1 MKKLINLNLT
11 GVTRGI
17 PLMKQYRNLFII
29 LTVALFLTACGGGG
43 GTSLVATG
51 GGDSSTSPGG
61 GGNTSPGGG
70 GNPPPEEQKDI
81 ATLIMDVETAVE
93 AIDATT
99 PTQAQVNKANASIMA
114 ADAAIAAAGAGVDT
128 SMHTTRL
135 NELRPTVT
143 VTAAELAVGAINAT
157 EPIQEQIDAANMAI
171 MAANDAITAAMMDP
185 EADVDTSM
193 YTPRLAAVA
202 VTAAQLAVMAIDAT
216 EPTQAQVDAANTAI
230 TAANAAIGAL
240 AEGTAKTDYT
250 TDITNLQPDVTVAE
264 QTVGILT
271 AIEAVEMAVEALEPH
286 HQATQAQIDA
296 ANEAIGKVL
305 TLVGESMLEQNE
317 KLRYIAVAGF
327 LGQSVDMARQ
337 FVDADVDTAKTAQDD
352 AMTIEQ
358 KVRAETG
365 ESIAAFGDEN
375 QLLIAAMGVSKGI
388 ADAATDEIAAIEDEV
403 EKIERELQLAMRA
416 KANLVAE
423 AAALRKEKTD
433 IETQIKDI
441 LGVDTE
447 QEYTDQQILDFRQMV
462 IALEGAATA
471 LENDAGVLEAQLPAD
486 VTVIT
491 TKETEITDLE
501 TEIAALEDGTCPACN
516 GTPDPVVAASKR
528 VQLEGLK
535 DDLEDFK
542 MEAEGRRTA
551 AETKRMEA
559 TTKRTEATEKKA
571 DLDKIDEIEPDI
583 QIKEAAAQALDTKAT
598 TAQGHIDAINGIL
611 TPLKADL
618 LRWQGVVGDD
628 VAAAES
634 EKAELVLA
642 MLSGASKAVIEDG
655 VLGVDQDSD
664 SSTFNEVIEM
674 AELYDSGNYVFA
686 RAMPPTG
693 TMTFE
698 EIALLGDDDGVID
711 ELDEWVFHRRSILNA
726 GGTAVDTAAHGPVNF
741 QNSGNVG
748 GLGLPRNHPAIALSG
763 LDVADFDP
771 LGSDTVGSSE
781 LHLRFYNGQLKGI
794 EGTLYCDRRSN
805 CITSSG
811 RFGDGWYFTPV
822 VYSDRF
828 SGGVKG
834 YNTELARY
842 KDSNGDGTYELV
854 SYVDYGMWLEE
865 VDDALLLL
873 RRVHLVG
880 PSASPSTLDFGTD
893 GSNTDT
899 SATYEGEARG
909 LSARKRG
916 IRDDAVTAS
925 GHFIADVELNVE
937 FGGSPE
943 LAGTIDNFRPVEGQ
957 GSGHV
962 NSAWSLTFG
971 GVPDNNNEFDGRYTQ
986 GGVGEWS
993 AIPYGASGERPDGFY
1008 GGFDATFRN
1017 SDNTDIGAAV
1027 GVYSTTEKMESE

>member
-43 GTSLVATG
+43 GTAAL
-51 GGDSSTSPGG
+51 STSSGG
-61 GGNTSPGGG
+61 GGGGG
-70 GNPPPEEQKDI
+70 TTAPPVVQKDI
-81 ATLIMDVETAVE
+81 ATLVMEAETAVGE
-93 AIDATT
+93 IDAVN
-99 PTQAQVNKANASIMA
+99 PTQAQVDKANMAIMA
-114 ADAAIAAAGAGVDT
+114 ANDAITAAGAGVDT

-143 VTAAELAVGAINAT
+143 VTAAELAVGAIHT
-157 EPIQEQIDAANMAI
+157 
-171 MAANDAITAAMMDP
+171 
-185 EADVDTSM
+185 
-193 YTPRLAAVA
+193 
-202 VTAAQLAVMAIDAT
+202 T
-216 EPTQAQVDAANTAI
+216 EPTQAQVDAANMAI
-230 TAANAAIGAL
+230 TAANAAISAAGA
-240 AEGTAKTDYT
+240 GVDTAMYT
-250 TDITNLQPDVTVAE
+250 TRLAALQPTVTVAV

-305 TLVGESMLEQNE
+305 TLVGESMLEQDE

-327 LGQSVDMARQ
+327 LGQSVDMARV
-337 FVDADVDTAKTAQDD
+337 FVNADLMTATDAETD
-352 AMTIEQ
+352 AMAIEQ

-388 ADAATDEIAAIEDEV
+388 ADAATSEVAAIEDEV
-403 EKIERELQLAMRA
+403 EKIEHERQLAIRA
-416 KANLVAE
+416 KANLIAE
-423 AAALRKEKTD
+423 AAALRQEKTD
-433 IETQIKDI
+433 IETQIKNI

-447 QEYTDQQILDFRQMV
+447 QEYTDQQIVDFREEV
-462 IALEGAATA
+462 TA
-471 LENDAGVLEAQLPAD
+471 LEADAPILASEVGSIEADIMQ
-486 VTVIT
+486 
-491 TKETEITDLE
+491 LE
-501 TEIAALEDGTCPACN
+501 TDIASESNPTIVAQKQAELNDIKTGVTKYPHPLGTQDDMGAVLQLTYAQIKAL
-516 GTPDPVVAASKR
+516 
-528 VQLEGLK
+528 
-535 DDLEDFK
+535 
-542 MEAEGRRTA
+542 AESTQMSA
-551 AETKRMEA
+551 AEKRAGLTKIE
-559 TTKRTEATEKKA
+559 
-571 DLDKIDEIEPDI
+571 EIEPDI
-583 QIKEAAAQALDTKAT
+583 QVKEFAAQAKDDEADE
-598 TAQGHIDAINGIL
+598 AQGHIDAINGIL

-642 MLSGASKAVIEDG
+642 MLSGQQKAVKEDG
-655 VLGVDQDSD
+655 VLGVRPKEDYDPVLSHDQ
-664 SSTFNEVIEM
+664 VIEA
-674 AELYDSGNYVFA
+674 AELYDSENLVFA

-698 EIALLGDDDGVID
+698 DIARLGDDDDVTD
-711 ELDEWVFHRRSILNA
+711 ELDDWTFHRRS
-726 GGTAVDTAAHGPVNF
+726 F
-741 QNSGNVG
+741 SQNSNNNEVEIVAHSPVENRDAT
-748 GLGLPRNHPAIALSG
+748 GLPRNHPAIALSG
-763 LDVADFDP
+763 LKVADF
-771 LGSDTVGSSE
+771 TV
-781 LHLRFYNGQLKGI
+781 HNGVALTYGTSHQTAPFAQYAFHYGELKGI
-794 EGTLYCDRRSN
+794 VGTLYCDHQSG
-805 CITSSG
+805 CSTSSSG
-811 RFGDGWYFTPV
+811 LFGEGWYFTPV
-822 VYSDRF
+822 VN
-828 SGGVKG
+828 SGRGSSLG

-842 KDSNGDGTYELV
+842 VDSDGDGTYELV

-873 RRVHLVG
+873 RRVNLVG
-880 PSASPSTLDFGTD
+880 PSASPSDLDFGTD

-899 SATYEGEARG
+899 NATYEGEARG

-943 LAGTIDNFRPVEGQ
+943 LAGTIDNFRSANEEVQ

-962 NSAWSLTFG
+962 NPAWSLTFG

-986 GGVGEWS
+986 GGVGDWS

-1027 GVYSTTEKMESE
+1027 GVYSVQ

>member
-11 GVTRGI
+11 GVARGI

-51 GGDSSTSPGG
+51 GGGSGSGG
-61 GGNTSPGGG
+61 GGTTA
-70 GNPPPEEQKDI
+70 PPVVQKDI
-81 ATLIMDVETAVE
+81 ATLVMEVETAVE
-93 AIDATT
+93 AFDTA
-99 PTQAQVNKANASIMA
+99 PTQTQVDAANTAIMA

-128 SMHTTRL
+128 SMYTTRL

-143 VTAAELAVGAINAT
+143 VSAAELAVGQIDAT
-157 EPIQEQIDAANMAI
+157 NPTKEQVDAANMAI
-171 MAANDAITAAMMDP
+171 TAANMAITAAMNDP

-193 YTPRLAAVA
+193 YTPRLAA
-202 VTAAQLAVMAIDAT
+202 
-216 EPTQAQVDAANTAI
+216 
-230 TAANAAIGAL
+230 
-240 AEGTAKTDYT
+240 
-250 TDITNLQPDVTVAE
+250 LQPTVTVAV

-271 AIEAVEMAVEALEPH
+271 AIEAVEVAVEALEPH

-388 ADAATDEIAAIEDEV
+388 ADAATSEVAAIEDEV
-403 EKIERELQLAMRA
+403 EKIERELKLAKRA
-416 KANLVAE
+416 KMNIEAE

-441 LGVDTE
+441 LGLDAEEEYTE
-447 QEYTDQQILDFRQMV
+447 QMIVDFRQSV
-462 IALEGAATA
+462 IDLEGSVPIITQRVDGIEAT
-471 LENDAGVLEAQLPAD
+471 
-486 VTVIT
+486 IT
-491 TKETEITDLE
+491 SLGTDITRLE
-501 TEIAALEDGTCPACN
+501 TEIMDLKTDIMGLETE
-516 GTPDPVVAASKR
+516 
-528 VQLEGLK
+528 LEGGVSSGRANVIREEIAEITSEIGTKETDLATK
-535 DDLEDFK
+535 ETDLENIKTGEETYDHPLGTLDEMDVVLK
-542 MEAEGRRTA
+542 LTYAQIKALAESTQMSATDKRAGL
-551 AETKRMEA
+551 TKIE
-559 TTKRTEATEKKA
+559 
-571 DLDKIDEIEPDI
+571 EIEPDI
-583 QIKEAAAQALDTKAT
+583 QIKEDAAQAKDTEAT
-598 TAQGHIDAINGIL
+598 TAQGHIDEINGIL
-611 TPLKADL
+611 NPLRADL
-618 LRWQGVVGDD
+618 LRWQGVVGED

-642 MLSGASKAVIEDG
+642 MLSGTLKDVIEDG

-674 AELYDSGNYVFA
+674 AGLYDSGNLVFA

-711 ELDEWVFHRRSILNA
+711 ELDDWVFHRRSLL
-726 GGTAVDTAAHGPVNF
+726 TSDRSAVDTAAHEPVDF
-741 QNSGNVG
+741 QNSRNVG

-771 LGSDTVGSSE
+771 LGSDTVGASE
-781 LHLRFYNGQLKGI
+781 ERLVFYNGQLKGI
-794 EGTLYCDRRSN
+794 EGTLYCDRYAGCS
-805 CITSSG
+805 TSSG
-811 RFGDGWYFTPV
+811 RFNDGWYFTPV
-822 VYSDRF
+822 VYSGRF

-842 KDSNGDGTYELV
+842 KDNGDGTYELV

-899 SATYEGEARG
+899 SATYEGKARG
-909 LSARKRG
+909 LSARKVG

-943 LAGTIDNFRPVEGQ
+943 LAGMINNFRSADVEAQ

-1027 GVYSTTEKMESE
+1027 GVYSAD

>member
-11 GVTRGI
+11 GVARGI

-51 GGDSSTSPGG
+51 GGGSGSGG
-61 GGNTSPGGG
+61 GGTTA
-70 GNPPPEEQKDI
+70 PPVVQKDI
-81 ATLIMDVETAVE
+81 ATLVMEVETAVE
-93 AIDATT
+93 AFDTA
-99 PTQAQVNKANASIMA
+99 PTQTQVDAANTAIMA

-128 SMHTTRL
+128 SMYTTRL
-135 NELRPTVT
+135 NELRLTVT
-143 VTAAELAVGAINAT
+143 VSAAELAVGQIDAT
-157 EPIQEQIDAANMAI
+157 NPTKEQVDAANMAI
-171 MAANDAITAAMMDP
+171 TAANMAITAAMNDP

-193 YTPRLAAVA
+193 YTPRLAA
-202 VTAAQLAVMAIDAT
+202 
-216 EPTQAQVDAANTAI
+216 
-230 TAANAAIGAL
+230 
-240 AEGTAKTDYT
+240 
-250 TDITNLQPDVTVAE
+250 LQPTVTVAV

-271 AIEAVEMAVEALEPH
+271 AIEAVEVAVDALEPH

-388 ADAATDEIAAIEDEV
+388 ADAATSEVAAIEDEV
-403 EKIERELQLAMRA
+403 EKIERERQLAIRA
-416 KANLVAE
+416 KANLMAE

-433 IETQIKDI
+433 IETQIKNI

-447 QEYTDQQILDFRQMV
+447 QEYTDQNILDFREMVLDLESAAPV
-462 IALEGAATA
+462 IAGQVASIETEIMEL
-471 LENDAGVLEAQLPAD
+471 
-486 VTVIT
+486 
-491 TKETEITDLE
+491 ETEITTLKGSVMTLE
-501 TEIAALEDGTCPACN
+501 TEIMTLKEEIMDLEMKLEAMPLDGTISSAITVKKTELEPKETEL
-516 GTPDPVVAASKR
+516 GTKETDLGIK
-528 VQLEGLK
+528 ET
-535 DDLEDFK
+535 DLENIKTGVTKYPHPLSTQDDMGAVLQLTYAQIK
-542 MEAEGRRTA
+542 ALAESTQMSATDKRAGL
-551 AETKRMEA
+551 TKIE
-559 TTKRTEATEKKA
+559 
-571 DLDKIDEIEPDI
+571 EIEPDI
-583 QIKEAAAQALDTKAT
+583 QIKEDAAQAKDTEAT
-598 TAQGHIDAINGIL
+598 TAQGHIDEINGIL
-611 TPLKADL
+611 NPLRADL
-618 LRWQGVVGDD
+618 LRWQGVVGED

-642 MLSGASKAVIEDG
+642 MLSGTLKSVIEDG

-674 AELYDSGNYVFA
+674 AELYDSGNLVFA

-711 ELDEWVFHRRSILNA
+711 ELDDWVFHRRSLLNA

-771 LGSDTVGSSE
+771 LGSDTVGASE
-781 LHLRFYNGQLKGI
+781 DRLVFYNGQLKGI
-794 EGTLYCDRRSN
+794 EGTLYCDRYAV
-805 CITSSG
+805 CITSNG

-822 VYSDRF
+822 VYSGRF

-842 KDSNGDGTYELV
+842 KDNGDGTYELV

-899 SATYEGEARG
+899 SATYEGKARG
-909 LSARKRG
+909 LSARKVGTRA
-916 IRDDAVTAS
+916 DAVTAS

-943 LAGTIDNFRPVEGQ
+943 LAGMINNFRSADVEAQ

-1027 GVYSTTEKMESE
+1027 GVYSAD